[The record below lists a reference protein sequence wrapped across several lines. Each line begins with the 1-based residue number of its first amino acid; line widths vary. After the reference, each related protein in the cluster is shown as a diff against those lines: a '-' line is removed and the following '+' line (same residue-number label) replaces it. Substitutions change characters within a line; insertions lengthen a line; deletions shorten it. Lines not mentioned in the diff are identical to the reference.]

1 MQITISAY
9 PLAHVP
15 SLPKRSQSQRL
26 VAASS
31 AIGISFALLGV
42 FTLSPRF
49 SSINM
54 RESNHSA
61 MQFFWVGQSSK
72 ESNSNPTPRVQSD
85 TKAISQSN
93 SKPTQSKTKV
103 NAERSPSE
111 RITLSKTEAQAI
123 HELPKE
129 PANRNNSAN
138 NSTNNGANSVASET
152 APALSSKILGDKE
165 ALKRAYLDSR
175 SEIQK
180 LADNSG
186 KSLTAPH
193 STKFDQ
199 FQTAAS
205 AASKKD
211 CLSANSVGGG
221 LLGIPL
227 LAAMAALDKCK

>member
-9 PLAHVP
+9 PLAHTP

-54 RESNHSA
+54 REANHSA

-72 ESNSNPTPRVQSD
+72 ESNSNPTPLAHSD

-103 NAERSPSE
+103 NAARSQSE

-129 PANRNNSAN
+129 PANSNNSVN
-138 NSTNNGANSVASET
+138 NSANSVASET

-180 LADNSG
+180 MADNSG

-205 AASKKD
+205 AAAKKD

>member
-9 PLAHVP
+9 PLAHTP

-72 ESNSNPTPRVQSD
+72 ESNSNPTPLAHSD

-103 NAERSPSE
+103 KAARSPSE

-129 PANRNNSAN
+129 PANSNNSVN
-138 NSTNNGANSVASET
+138 NSANSVASET

-180 LADNSG
+180 MADNSG

-205 AASKKD
+205 AAAKKD